1 VQLRSPLQVA
11 QVANADD
18 LVGRVLGQGARG
30 VAELAGEILVNEQV
44 AQMGLLGMPR
54 FCPCVSPSGFDL
66 SSLPVMPKLNPSEKE
81 FVSAFG
87 ELPAIP
93 AADATPVR
101 PASGTM
107 QELDARG
114 ISPPLPVLRTHRA
127 LRAMQ
132 VGQVLKVLTTQP
144 QSVPEFQSLVKHV
157 PQYELVSQ
165 EEKDGDYIHLLRKR
179 R

>member
-1 VQLRSPLQVA
+1 
-11 QVANADD
+11 
-18 LVGRVLGQGARG
+18 
-30 VAELAGEILVNEQV
+30 
-44 AQMGLLGMPR
+44 
-54 FCPCVSPSGFDL
+54 
-66 SSLPVMPKLNPSEKE
+66 MPKLNPSEHE

-93 AADATPVR
+93 AADQATPVR
-101 PASGTM
+101 SAGGTM

-127 LRAMQ
+127 LRALQ
-132 VGQVLKVLTTQP
+132 VGQVLRVLTTQP
-144 QSVPEFQSLVKHV
+144 QSIPEFQSLVKHV